1 VNRKLVLGGAALVLV
16 AAAAVLAVF
25 AVDVLRWRGHLE
37 EADMRYTAG
46 TGALRM
52 WEPGDTWL
60 PDATR
65 TLLGVEDDVEL
76 RRALQRF
83 RLARVRQA
91 PRSQQEVNL
100 RSAVEADLARLG
112 RGGGE
117 PGQKSLAAVLRG
129 ALAFEEARQGGE
141 QPTIFLRRSLTAF
154 REAIRLD
161 PSNEDAKYD
170 VELVLRLLETVSG
183 DTSGGTGA
191 QRGNVTAR
199 GAGSGSSGTGF

>member
-1 VNRKLVLGGAALVLV
+1 
-16 AAAAVLAVF
+16 
-25 AVDVLRWRGHLE
+25 
-37 EADMRYTAG
+37 MRYAAG
-46 TGALRM
+46 TGAPRM
-52 WEPGDTWL
+52 WEPVDMWL
-60 PDATR
+60 PGATR

-91 PRSQQEVNL
+91 PRTQQEVNL

-112 RGGGE
+112 RGGGNT
-117 PGQKSLAAVLRG
+117 GQKSLAAVLRG
-129 ALAFEEARQGGE
+129 ALAFEEARLGGE

-183 DTSGGTGA
+183 DASGGTGA

>member
-1 VNRKLVLGGAALVLV
+1 MNRKLLLGGGALVL
-16 AAAAVLAVF
+16 AAAAVVLAVL
-25 AVDVLRWRGHLE
+25 AVDVLRWRGQLE
-37 EADMRYTAG
+37 QADMRYAAG

-52 WEPGDTWL
+52 WEPGETWM
-60 PDATR
+60 PGATR

-83 RLARVRQA
+83 RLAGVRQL
-91 PRSQQEVNL
+91 PRTQQEVNL

-112 RGGGE
+112 RGDGDAA
-117 PGQKSLAAVLRG
+117 QKSLAAVLRG
-129 ALAFEEARQGGE
+129 VLAFEEARQGGE

-161 PSNEDAKYD
+161 PANEDAKYD
-170 VELVLRLLETVSG
+170 LELVLRLLETVSG
-183 DTSGGTGA
+183 DASGGTGA
-191 QRGNVTAR
+191 QRGNVSAR